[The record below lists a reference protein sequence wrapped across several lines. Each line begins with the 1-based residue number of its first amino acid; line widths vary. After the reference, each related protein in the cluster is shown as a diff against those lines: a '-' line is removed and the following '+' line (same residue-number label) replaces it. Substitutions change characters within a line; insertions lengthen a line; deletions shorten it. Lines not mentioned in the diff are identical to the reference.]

1 MEVHH
6 LGHHESIKKSWKSYF
21 FEFFMLFLAVI
32 SAFIA
37 ENTRDY
43 FSEKEKEHQYMHN
56 MVHDME
62 QDSLTLTKVIDANKL
77 IVKGIDSLLI
87 NFKEPLADS
96 TVKKIY
102 NHIGYATRS
111 ILFENANTTISEL
124 KNAGGFRLI
133 RDTAA
138 SNAIA
143 NYDQV
148 NEYVKKQGDA
158 YYHFTLD
165 IINIVA
171 EMMDLSVSK
180 NTNPAAVSYFKND
193 PDKLRLIYNK
203 CYMQQQIIRN
213 YTNILTIQLNQSIK
227 FAGLL
232 KKIYQ

>member
-6 LGHHESIKKSWKSYF
+6 HGHHETGKKSWKAYF

-37 ENTRDY
+37 ENTREY
-43 FSEKEKEHQYMHN
+43 FSEKEKEHQYIHN

-62 QDSLTLTKVIDANKL
+62 QDSLTLTQVIEANNL
-77 IVKGIDSLLI
+77 VVKGIDSLLL
-87 NFKEPLADS
+87 NFKEPLTDS
-96 TVKKIY
+96 TVKKNYHYIS
-102 NHIGYATRS
+102 YATRS
-111 ILFENANTTISEL
+111 ILFENANATISEL

-138 SNAIA
+138 SNAIV

-148 NEYVKKQGDA
+148 NEYIKKQGDA

-165 IINIVA
+165 ILNLVS

-180 NTNPAAVSYFKND
+180 NPNPTTTYYFKKD

-203 CYMQQQIIRN
+203 SYLQQQIIRN
-213 YTNILTIQLNQSIK
+213 YTSTLTIQLNQAIK
-227 FAGLL
+227 YIGTL
-232 KKIYQ
+232 KKSYH

>member
-6 LGHHESIKKSWKSYF
+6 HGHHENVKKSWKAYF

-37 ENTRDY
+37 ENTREY
-43 FSEKEKEHQYMHN
+43 FSEKEKEHQYIHN

-62 QDSLTLTKVIDANKL
+62 QDSLTLTQVIEANKL
-77 IVKGIDSLLI
+77 FVKGIDTLLLS
-87 NFKEPLADS
+87 FKEPLSDS

-102 NHIGYATRS
+102 HHINYATRS
-111 ILFENANTTISEL
+111 ILFENANATISEL

-138 SNAIA
+138 SNSIV

-148 NEYVKKQGDA
+148 NEYLKKQGDA

-165 IINIVA
+165 ILNLVS

-180 NTNPAAVSYFKND
+180 NTNPAAVYYFKKD

-203 CYMQQQIIRN
+203 CYLQQQIIRN
-213 YTNILTIQLNQSIK
+213 YTSSLTIQLNQSIK
-227 FAGLL
+227 FTGLL
-232 KKIYQ
+232 KKSYQ